1 MNLNLEVNAAALEAF
16 WISVGVERIKSF
28 GVSKAEREFLY
39 ICRTVGQ
46 RKKAIDFKKW
56 LRVKEVF
63 N

>member
-1 MNLNLEVNAAALEAF
+1 MNLNLEMNAATLEAF
-16 WISVGVERIKSF
+16 WISVCVERIKSF